1 MYSVANVIMQ
11 SLRIADPLTVG
22 EILLAKKLYS
32 NLHSARVNAQK
43 KLNELVA
50 LSLLEKGTGFYR
62 TLDCRSE
69 YKEHAQLI
77 TKALAEVLKLEVQ
90 STIFREITI
99 PEVGLRPDAICL
111 LTKDNQ
117 GLCLV
122 LEVCNNETPEYLQ
135 SKLNVWN
142 NWPGDTEYL
151 SKLFA
156 HKIPHYEIVP
166 ITVLDGFTSFLKEV
180 L

>member
-1 MYSVANVIMQ
+1 MYSVANVILQ

-50 LSLLEKGTGFYR
+50 LGLLEKGPGFYR

-99 PEVGLRPDAICL
+99 PEVALRPDAICL
-111 LTKDNQ
+111 LTRDQQ
-117 GLCLV
+117 GLCLI

-135 SKLNVWN
+135 SKINVWN
-142 NWPGDTEYL
+142 NWQGDTQFL
-151 SKLFA
+151 SQLFNY
-156 HKIPHYEIVP
+156 KIPHYEIVP